1 METFEFVVTS
11 IARVALKEHVKIQ
24 AEGVEDAITRIEDND
39 YYEED
44 GEILSREYELIDYES
59 TEDIMDWE
67 DTAEYKLNSKRIFM
81 DKRVLIICRGIQGSG
96 KSTWAKQWCHEDPE
110 HRVRFNNDDIRNM
123 LGDYWVPNREKLVT
137 EAKANMITF
146 ALIKGYDVVVD
157 NMNLNPKED
166 EWIRTLCANIE
177 KDKGIHVDIEYKDF
191 WTPVEECIRR
201 DAMRPN
207 PIGEK
212 VIRQTWRRYKD
223 FIIHEEIMAAKAK
236 SLVQDT
242 NLPAAIIVDM
252 DATVCLNTSGRPFYG
267 EGAAE
272 GMLTD
277 EPITPVIELIRNF
290 CDNYPAKLIILTGRE
305 DTPEVRKATEQWLEN
320 NWLHPDI
327 LLMRPA
333 KSFTAGPICKKK
345 LYEDNIK
352 GKFYIPFVLEDNCKC
367 VEMWRNEGLI
377 CLQPNEGKF

>member
-1 METFEFVVTS
+1 
-11 IARVALKEHVKIQ
+11 
-24 AEGVEDAITRIEDND
+24 
-39 YYEED
+39 
-44 GEILSREYELIDYES
+44 
-59 TEDIMDWE
+59 
-67 DTAEYKLNSKRIFM
+67 M

-110 HRVRFNNDDIRNM
+110 HRVRFNNDDVRNM
-123 LGDYWVPNREKLVT
+123 LGDYWVPDREKVVT
-137 EAKANMITF
+137 ATYNTVLAYSME
-146 ALIKGYDVVVD
+146 KGYNIVVD
-157 NMNLNPKED
+157 NMNLNPK
-166 EWIRTLCANIE
+166 TCAELE
-177 KDKGIHVDIEYKDF
+177 KMVKDFNENYTYDWKYEVEYKDF
-191 WTPVEECIRR
+191 FIPVDECIRR

-212 VIRQTWRRYKD
+212 VIRQTWKRYKD

-327 LLMRPA
+327 LLMRPTE
-333 KSFTAGPICKKK
+333 SFTAGPICKKK

>member
-1 METFEFVVTS
+1 
-11 IARVALKEHVKIQ
+11 
-24 AEGVEDAITRIEDND
+24 
-39 YYEED
+39 
-44 GEILSREYELIDYES
+44 
-59 TEDIMDWE
+59 
-67 DTAEYKLNSKRIFM
+67 
-81 DKRVLIICRGIQGSG
+81 
-96 KSTWAKQWCHEDPE
+96 
-110 HRVRFNNDDIRNM
+110 M
-123 LGDYWVPNREKLVT
+123 LGDYWVPSRENIVLELKRSFLYS
-137 EAKANMITF
+137 AMSYH
-146 ALIKGYDVVVD
+146 YDIIVD
-157 NMNLNPKED
+157 NMNLNPKEIKFYED
-166 EWIRTLCANIE
+166 LVEDWNNP
-177 KDKGIHVDIEYKDF
+177 KGIVPAVVRPEYKIEYKDF
-191 WTPVEECIRR
+191 FIPVEECIRR
-201 DAMRPN
+201 DAIRPN

-212 VIRQTWRRYKD
+212 VIRQTWKRYRD

-236 SLVQDT
+236 TLVQDT

-277 EPITPVIELIRNF
+277 EPITPILELIRNF

-305 DTPEVRKATEQWLEN
+305 DTPEIRKATEQWLDDN
-320 NWLHPDI
+320 FLHPDMI
-327 LLMRPA
+327 LMRPA
-333 KSFTAGPICKKK
+333 NSFIAGPICKKK